1 MKTKTIKT
9 DSTLI
14 AFILK
19 IVVFVFAVLFVV
31 GCSERDSR
39 GSGVVVGDS
48 GLDEQIVVQT
58 ESTTT
63 TSTGTE
69 SSTTITENT
78 GSDDSNTDSGDG
90 DTNLDDGDSGSGG
103 DGESL
108 DGDSDAIVDDN
119 ESDAGIDN
127 DGAVGDIGVKVPG
140 GWEELTSPEFV
151 RGGLVLLPEPPK
163 PLELVHEIVDMCDDS
178 VAFLLANGRNLAPGE
193 TPTAEEL
200 EQVWMERGASG
211 VDCESEGGRRFVYV
225 STGWWTTRAHK
236 SVADAARSIAE
247 RRIAEG
253 LKSSV
258 RGKLLGTFGM
268 FNREFPLEE
277 RDEVVVLVDTVSV
290 SDGVIRGLVHNLS
303 EVFYARDVIVEVD
316 GLSWWWPLT
325 LQPGE
330 RAPFEIT
337 GWDHNTNP
345 IEAGLT
351 VTANMST
358 TVDLSRSFDMGENRW
373 KPERDDRKVWMGGW
387 LVTPTTP
394 TGLDEQIQQLH
405 INDLR
410 SYFAVIDNATGTVI
424 DVVQA
429 PAEYELWHALEPSA
443 TYERWYEDSSIA
455 TLVYVEINTFPVKA
469 SDLPENHRF
478 TPLYVNQEGRDFVHS
493 FLNVENYKN
502 YDLQYWL
509 GGTNPP
515 PTKQTPTNSQDTE
528 DSS

>member
-1 MKTKTIKT
+1 MKTITIKS
-9 DSTLI
+9 DSTLL

-19 IVVFVFAVLFVV
+19 IVVLVFAVLFVV

-48 GLDEQIVVQT
+48 GLDKQIVVQT
-58 ESTTT
+58 DSTTT

-69 SSTTITENT
+69 SSTTIAENT

-108 DGDSDAIVDDN
+108 DGDSDAIVGDG
-119 ESDAGIDN
+119 ESDAGKD
-127 DGAVGDIGVKVPG
+127 DGGAVGDIGVKVPG
-140 GWEELTSPEFV
+140 GWEELISPEYV
-151 RGGLVLLPEPPK
+151 RGGLVLLPEPTM

-178 VAFLLANGRNLAPGE
+178 VAFLLANRRMANRRNLAPGE

-200 EQVWMERGASG
+200 DEVWMERDSSF
-211 VDCESEGGRRFVYV
+211 VNCEKEGGRRYLYV
-225 STGWWTTRAHK
+225 SENWN
-236 SVADAARSIAE
+236 VATAEPTVAEAIAARDKINNGRWSDEGIRRSI
-247 RRIAEG
+247 
-253 LKSSV
+253 

-268 FNREFPLEE
+268 FNRKFPLEK

-337 GWDHNTNP
+337 GWDRNTNP

-358 TVDLSRSFDMGENRW
+358 TYDLSRSFDMGENRPT
-373 KPERDDRKVWMGGW
+373 PERGDYVLISGH
-387 LVTPTTP
+387 LVAPTSP
-394 TGLDEQIQQLH
+394 TGLDELVREQTIE
-405 INDLR
+405 DLR
-410 SYFAVIDNATGTVI
+410 SYFAIIDINDGTV
-424 DVVQA
+424 VEVTQ
-429 PAEYELWHALEPSA
+429 ELLGYPVWHNDGTVSDPRTPIVDSYPVTNDDLPKYHKLIPGSVGLEP
-443 TYERWYEDSSIA
+443 
-455 TLVYVEINTFPVKA
+455 
-469 SDLPENHRF
+469 
-478 TPLYVNQEGRDFVHS
+478 
-493 FLNVENYKN
+493 FLSGLEV
-502 YDLQYWL
+502 DQYTNFDIQVWF
-509 GGTNPP
+509 GGANPP
-515 PTKQTPTNSQDTE
+515 PTKQTPTNNEAAENSGQ
-528 DSS
+528 